1 MDSVIAWIS
10 RRAKREYI
18 KVDSERQAYV
28 RPFRSQQVL
37 PLPLGNKT
45 RIMSQTQVEAAA
57 LTFAKRYA
65 FCNAFGILTGD
76 EDTDASPETAEH
88 GNQPVVYAGNQQR
101 NGNGHITLKQAWLI
115 KGLLKEKG
123 FTEQDLMR
131 KYKVTGI
138 SQLTSEK
145 ASHIIE
151 NLQRLPD
158 IDAKDRESEAIANAV
173 AAGLS

>member
-1 MDSVIAWIS
+1 ME
-10 RRAKREYI
+10 KL
-18 KVDSERQAYV
+18 QAE
-28 RPFRSQQVL
+28 QT
-37 PLPLGNKT
+37 GN
-45 RIMSQTQVEAAA
+45 S
-57 LTFAKRYA
+57 L
-65 FCNAFGILTGD
+65 
-76 EDTDASPETAEH
+76 
-88 GNQPVVYAGNQQR
+88 
-101 NGNGHITLKQAWLI
+101 ITLKQTGFI

-145 ASHIIE
+145 ASQIIE